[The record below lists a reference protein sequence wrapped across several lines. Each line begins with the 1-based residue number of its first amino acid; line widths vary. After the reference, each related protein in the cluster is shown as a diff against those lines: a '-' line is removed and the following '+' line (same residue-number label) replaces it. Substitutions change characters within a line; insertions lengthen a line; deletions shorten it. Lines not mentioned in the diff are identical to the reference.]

1 MGFTSAIEIED
12 TIVAIGSST
21 TPAARGAVRFSGTD
35 VIEITRQLGINPTSD
50 RSAHCVEGT
59 INLGSPLGEIPVR
72 ALVWPTPGSYT
83 GQPSLEIHTFGSMP
97 ILSAIVGR
105 AIELGA
111 RAARPGEFTLRAFL
125 AGRLD
130 LTQAEAVLG
139 VIEAEGRGS
148 LDHALRQL
156 AGNLS
161 RPMEFM
167 RSQLLDLLADVE
179 AGLDFVD
186 EDIQFISDDDLVAR
200 LDSIRSTLATTREQ
214 LTQRTRDKSQWIIAL
229 RGLPNAG
236 KSRLLNV
243 LAGHEAAIVADQ
255 AGTTRDVVSVP
266 MQWGEHNVMLV
277 DTAGIETADGDS
289 SLEQISH
296 QAQLQADR
304 AGREADI
311 RLWCVDHGSSQWQA
325 TYRAMHQLADEKRR
339 PAIDLWVATKCD
351 SLSDSLRQ
359 SLADETLADPPAPD
373 PWIRTSALTG
383 AGIESLRQQI
393 TDAIESL
400 DASEGVSILG
410 TAARCTGS
418 LRAAETAIASAIDYV
433 GGGDGHEYVSSE
445 LRLAASALGEVTG
458 AVYTDDILDRVFS
471 RFCIGK

>member
-12 TIVAIGSST
+12 TIVAIGSAT
-21 TPAARGAVRFSGTD
+21 TPAPRGAVRFSGTD
-35 VIEITRQLGINPTSD
+35 VMEITRQLGISPTSD
-50 RSAHCVEGT
+50 RAAHCVEGT
-59 INLGSPLGEIPVR
+59 IALGCPLGEIPVR
-72 ALVWPTPGSYT
+72 ALLWPTARSYT

-97 ILSAIVGR
+97 ILSAIVAR

-161 RPMEFM
+161 RPMEFL

-186 EDIQFISDDDLVAR
+186 EDIQFISDDDLVVR
-200 LDSIRSTLATTREQ
+200 LGSIRSTLATTREQ

-243 LAGHEAAIVADQ
+243 LAGHDAAIVADQ

-266 MQWGEHNVMLV
+266 MQWGEHNVVLV
-277 DTAGIETADGDS
+277 DTAGIETAAGDS

-296 QAQLQADR
+296 QAQLQAQR

-311 RLWCVDHGSSQWQA
+311 RLWCVDRGSRRWEA
-325 TYRAMHQLADEKRR
+325 TCRVMRQLADEKRR
-339 PAIDLWVATKCD
+339 SALDLWVATKCD
-351 SLSDSLRQ
+351 SSGDQTSGDQ
-359 SLADETLADPPAPD
+359 SAPD
-373 PWIRTSALTG
+373 PWICTSALTG
-383 AGIESLRQQI
+383 DGIESLRQQI

-418 LRAAETAIASAIDYV
+418 LRAAETAIASAIEYI

>member
-1 MGFTSAIEIED
+1 MGTSTAIEMDD

-21 TPAARGAVRFSGTD
+21 MPATRGAVRLTGTG
-35 VIEITRQLGINPTSD
+35 VIDIAVRLGVTPTSD
-50 RSAHCVEGT
+50 TSAHCVDSAIT
-59 INLGSPLGEIPVR
+59 LGQPLGDVPVR
-72 ALVWPTPGSYT
+72 ALIWPTSRSYT
-83 GQPSLEIHTFGSMP
+83 GQPSLELHTFGSLP
-97 ILSAIVGR
+97 VLNAIVAR
-105 AIELGA
+105 AIQFGA

-139 VIEAEGRGS
+139 VIEAEGRGA

-161 RPMEFM
+161 RPMEFL
-167 RSQLLDLLADVE
+167 RGQLLDLLADVE

-186 EDIQFISDDDLVAR
+186 EDIQFISDETLVER

-214 LTQRTRDKSQWIIAL
+214 LTERTRDTSQWIIAL

-236 KSRLLNV
+236 KSRLLNA

-266 MQWGEHNVMLV
+266 VQLGDHQVVLV

-296 QAQLQADR
+296 QAQLQARR

-311 RLWCVDHGSSQWQA
+311 RLWCVDRGSSDWEPTAAAMRELAKDKRQA
-325 TYRAMHQLADEKRR
+325 
-339 PAIDLWVATKCD
+339 AIDLWVATKCD
-351 SLSDSLRQ
+351 GSIARD
-359 SLADETLADPPAPD
+359 TPD
-373 PWIRTSALTG
+373 PWIRTSSLDGTG
-383 AGIESLRQQI
+383 IGSLRQQI
-393 TDAIESL
+393 IEAIESL
-400 DASEGVSILG
+400 DANEGVSITS
-410 TAARCTGS
+410 TAARCGGS
-418 LRAAETAIASAIDYV
+418 LRAAETAIGSAIDYV
-433 GGGDGHEYVSSE
+433 HGRDGHEYVSSE
-445 LRLAASALGEVTG
+445 LRLAAAALGEVTG

>member
-1 MGFTSAIEIED
+1 MGFTGAIETED

-21 TPAARGAVRFSGTD
+21 TPAPRGAVRFSG
-35 VIEITRQLGINPTSD
+35 VQAMEIARQLGIEPTSD
-50 RSAHCVEGT
+50 RSAHCVDGT
-59 INLGSPLGEIPVR
+59 IALDHPLGEIPVR
-72 ALVWPTPGSYT
+72 ALVWPTARSYT

-97 ILSAIVGR
+97 ILGAIVWR

-243 LAGHEAAIVADQ
+243 LAGHDAAIVADQ

-266 MQWGEHNVMLV
+266 MQWDDHNVVLV

-296 QAQLQADR
+296 QAQLQAHR
-304 AGREADI
+304 AGRDADI
-311 RLWCVDHGSSQWQA
+311 RLWCVDHTSSDWQA
-325 TYRAMHQLADEKRR
+325 TCRAMRQLADEKRR

-351 SLSDSLRQ
+351 CSGEQDL
-359 SLADETLADPPAPD
+359 PD

-393 TDAIESL
+393 TAAIESL
-400 DASEGVSILG
+400 DTSEGVSILG

-418 LRAAETAIASAIDYV
+418 LRAAETAIASAIGYV

>member
-12 TIVAIGSST
+12 TIVAIGSPT
-21 TPAARGAVRFSGTD
+21 TPAPRGAVRFSGTD

-50 RSAHCVEGT
+50 RSAHCVDGT
-59 INLGSPLGEIPVR
+59 VTLGSPLGEIPVR

-97 ILSAIVGR
+97 ILNAIVGR

-186 EDIQFISDDDLVAR
+186 EDIQFISDEDLVAR

-229 RGLPNAG
+229 RGRPNAG

-243 LAGHEAAIVADQ
+243 LAGHDAAIVADQ

-266 MQWGEHNVMLV
+266 MQWDDHNVVLV
-277 DTAGIETADGDS
+277 DTAGIETADGVS

-311 RLWCVDHGSSQWQA
+311 RLWCVDHASPGWEA
-325 TYRAMHQLADEKRR
+325 TCRAMHQLADEKRR

-351 SLSDSLRQ
+351 SPGVP
-359 SLADETLADPPAPD
+359 TLGDQPTPD

-383 AGIESLRQQI
+383 VGIESLRQQI

-400 DASEGVSILG
+400 DASEGVSVLG
-410 TAARCTGS
+410 TAARCAGS
-418 LRAAETAIASAIDYV
+418 LRAAETAIESAIDYV

>member
-21 TPAARGAVRFSGTD
+21 TPAARGAVRFSGAD
-35 VIEITRQLGINPTSD
+35 VMTITRQLGINPTSE

-200 LDSIRSTLATTREQ
+200 LDSIRSTLAMTREQ

-266 MQWGEHNVMLV
+266 MQWGDHNVMLV

-311 RLWCVDHGSSQWQA
+311 RLWCVDHASPGWEA
-325 TYRAMHQLADEKRR
+325 TCRAMHQLADEKRR

-351 SLSDSLRQ
+351 SLGDSPSDSTP
-359 SLADETLADPPAPD
+359 SHPPAPD

-393 TDAIESL
+393 TAAIESL
-400 DASEGVSILG
+400 DASEGVSVLG